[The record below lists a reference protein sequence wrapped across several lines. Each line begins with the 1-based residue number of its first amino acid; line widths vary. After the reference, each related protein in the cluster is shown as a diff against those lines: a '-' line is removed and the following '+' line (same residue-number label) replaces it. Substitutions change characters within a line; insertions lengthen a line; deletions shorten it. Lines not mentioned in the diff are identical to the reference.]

1 MVEFSNKHRLGD
13 IITMIHLQE
22 ASLSHFFAAR
32 KKEQLAG
39 KNIQFGFTNVTRFE
53 LHLCLSI
60 MKGLGRKVS
69 GAFKKM
75 TGGSSSRSQGGSSSH
90 TSEPTPTQA

>member
-1 MVEFSNKHRLGD
+1 MVEFSNKHRLAD

-39 KNIQFGFTNVTRFE
+39 KNIHFGVTNITRFE
-53 LHLCLSI
+53 LHVFCFAPS
-60 MKGLGRKVS
+60 
-69 GAFKKM
+69 
-75 TGGSSSRSQGGSSSH
+75 
-90 TSEPTPTQA
+90 